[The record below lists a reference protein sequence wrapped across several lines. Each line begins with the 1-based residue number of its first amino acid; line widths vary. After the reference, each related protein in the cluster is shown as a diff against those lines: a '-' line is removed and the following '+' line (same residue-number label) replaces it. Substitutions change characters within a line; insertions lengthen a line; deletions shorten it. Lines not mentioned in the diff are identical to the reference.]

1 MDSRS
6 RIVVIEGQIG
16 VGKTTMGEIIEA
28 ELGIP
33 LYRELTK
40 PETHELLDRFYADKR
55 RWAFTLQIHFLNERF
70 RMIKD
75 SHRRGGGTLD
85 RSIFGDRIF
94 AEMLHDDG
102 DMTAEELST
111 YDTLLDNMLEH
122 AADPGLLV
130 YLDCTVDTALA
141 RIRKR
146 NRGSE
151 SAIPRDYLENLNRRY
166 LDWYERYERSPKVK
180 IDTEALPLHEP
191 EGRTAAVAIVARGLG
206 ETL

>member
-1 MDSRS
+1 MEHSS
-6 RIVVIEGQIG
+6 RILVIEGQIG

-40 PETHELLDRFYADKR
+40 PETHELLDRFYADKS

-70 RMIKD
+70 RMIKE
-75 SHRRGGGTLD
+75 SHRSGGGTLD

-94 AEMLHDDG
+94 AEMLHEDG
-102 DMTAEELST
+102 DMTREELAT

-122 AADPGLLV
+122 AADPALLI
-130 YLDCTVDTALA
+130 YLDCTVVTALA
-141 RIRKR
+141 RIKSR

-151 SAIPRDYLENLNRRY
+151 STIPRDYLQNLNRRY
-166 LDWYERYERSPKVK
+166 LTWYDRYERSAKVK
-180 IDTEALPLHEP
+180 IDTEAHPLHEP
-191 EGRTAAVAIVARGLG
+191 DGRAAALSIVTRALG
-206 ETL
+206 ERA